1 MIDSRQ
7 MNASLYLRLVL
18 VMAVAVGTFLA
29 GNSIVSAD
37 NDMVF
42 TDECANGQEV
52 SSIIDTGSGP
62 TETWTLLDNQAIH
75 GWADGFCPWSTCRWF
90 YNSGHPASNRQIDEL
105 WSWAAIETQIW
116 LYNCYD

>member
-29 GNSIVSAD
+29 GISIVSAD
-37 NDMVF
+37 NDMAF
-42 TDECANGQEV
+42 TDDCTDGQEV
-52 SSIIDTGSGP
+52 SAFIDTASGP
-62 TETWTLLDNQAIH
+62 TETWTLLDNQAMH
-75 GWADGFCPWSTCRWF
+75 GWADGYCYTTCRWF

-105 WSWAAIETQIW
+105 WSWAAIDTNIF